1 MPTIEELQAQ
11 IAQLSAQAKT
21 SADEIK
27 AANDR
32 AETAEQALAKHK
44 RDARLSAVKGVF
56 ASLGRLIEEKDAEV
70 YLSMPDAAW
79 DQVAADLSK
88 AKPKNAPDHLFSEQA
103 TGEPNEPS
111 AKPLNFSA
119 IYSARRGAKQ

>member
-1 MPTIEELQAQ
+1 MPTIEELQSQ
-11 IAQLSAQAKT
+11 IAQLSAQVKT

-32 AETAEQALAKHK
+32 ADSAEQALAKHK

-56 ASLGRLIEEKDAEV
+56 ASLGRPIEEKDAEA
-70 YLSMPDAAW
+70 YLSLSEEAW
-79 DQVAADLSK
+79 TRISADLSK
-88 AKPKNAPDHLFSEQA
+88 AKPAKTPDHLFSEQA
-103 TGEPNEPS
+103 TGEPDEPA

-119 IYSARRGAKQ
+119 IYNARRGAK